1 MSSYFLW
8 GDKEVDDV
16 VLELLEWLLDVFLE
30 EVLHLDLDG
39 VLVVVHVGEV
49 GGVIVLGQGLQ
60 LILKIEQKQVSYYY
74 E

>member
-1 MSSYFLW
+1 M
-8 GDKEVDDV
+8 
-16 VLELLEWLLDVFLE
+16 DVFLE

-49 GGVIVLGQGLQ
+49 GGVIVLGQGSQ